1 MCCTLIKPLNPKT
14 KLWILICCPTSFP
27 TEVVGRSYYIKQIHL
42 VWSCLWFS
50 WPLCFTKHWYY
61 KEKFEQFGLSLG
73 GKSPTNTQLIWT
85 LSTSPSMSILTGF
98 DPTVHKSVFYYI
110 HYSIITIIIIV
121 IIAII
126 IIIITITKFSNLTGY
141 QLPWFQP

>member
-1 MCCTLIKPLNPKT
+1 MRLKILTDKPRFTDTRLIQTPH
-14 KLWILICCPTSFP
+14 
-27 TEVVGRSYYIKQIHL
+27 YYG
-42 VWSCLWFS
+42 
-50 WPLCFTKHWYY
+50 
-61 KEKFEQFGLSLG
+61 QFGLSLG

-121 IIAII
+121 IIVII
-126 IIIITITKFSNLTGY
+126 ITIITITKFSNLTGY
-141 QLPWFQP
+141 QLP